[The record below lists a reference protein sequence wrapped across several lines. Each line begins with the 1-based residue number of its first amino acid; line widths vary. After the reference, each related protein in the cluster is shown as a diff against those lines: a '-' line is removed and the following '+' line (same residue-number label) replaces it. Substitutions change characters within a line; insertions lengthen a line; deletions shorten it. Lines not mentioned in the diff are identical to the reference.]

1 MANPQVGIDI
11 VARATGFDAEFRK
24 ISAAAQKASS
34 QIQSSLASVKTA
46 AAGLGLSLSAA
57 GFTAFIKGA
66 VDAADKLNDLSKST
80 GVGATTLGGIGFAAQ
95 QAGADLE
102 GVAKAF
108 GKFNLYV
115 ADAQAGNEKALDT
128 FRKLGISLKDVKESR
143 PEELF
148 AKVATAFAGFEDDA
162 NKAAG
167 ANLIFGKTYAQV
179 LPLLDEGGDSL
190 RKNIAYYQRYSGVT
204 NELVTASDQFND
216 SMTKL
221 KLLNQALANQLAA
234 NLLPSMQKFVDYL
247 VESKE
252 KGDGFKGVAGDIADA
267 LRGLATVAAYA
278 GTYVTGIARGLG
290 AAGAAAAS
298 ILQLNWQ
305 GAKLVYDELEKEQ
318 TERLRNLQRVV
329 EAINGG
335 SKAANGVDANGFH
348 RSGIDPFAGPG
359 KKRKTPNFGDSGRQG
374 GAKSEADE
382 FAKQLQRIAK
392 LAADADLELAAMFST
407 QEITG
412 AQKALAELVASDAW
426 KQLTE
431 PQQQALTARY
441 QMIDAVQRET
451 AEWKKKREE
460 TEKEIEALQRLQEEQ
475 QKAVQAFTANL
486 GQYADDNST
495 LERSIALVGQDDVAR
510 QKLAETIEYERLKKQ
525 ALLADDQAGLAILEE
540 QFQKRI
546 ALIEQLAAATE
557 RFNEVQKYN
566 KIFADSF
573 ADAVSGIV
581 DGTKSI
587 KEAFRDMERA
597 IVQSITRIAAQ
608 KLADSIFGV
617 GTSGGPGNFFA
628 SLFGGAGGGGG
639 FDFGKLFGFF
649 GSGGGSSAA
658 AIGNMGADF
667 LLPGFAVGTP
677 YVPRDMIA
685 RIHKGERIVPAAE
698 NKREF
703 GYGRE
708 RSYAINQTINVMPGA
723 TYETSRQAARMA
735 ADRATTAR
743 RRG

>member
-24 ISAAAQKASS
+24 ISASAQQASS
-34 QIQSSLASVKTA
+34 RIQSSLASVKTA

-57 GFTAFIKGA
+57 GFAAFVRGA
-66 VDAADKLNDLSKST
+66 VDAADKLNDLSKAT
-80 GVGATTLGGIGFAAQ
+80 GVGAVTLGGIGFAAQ
-95 QAGADLE
+95 QAGTDIE

-108 GKFNLYV
+108 GKFNIFV
-115 ADAQAGNEKALDT
+115 ADAQAGNEKAVDT
-128 FRKLGISLKDVKESR
+128 FRKLGISFDEIKSNR

-148 AKVATAFAGFEDDA
+148 AKVATAFSGFEDDA

-167 ANLIFGKTYAQV
+167 ANLIFGKTFASV

-190 RKNIAYYQRYSGVT
+190 RKNIGYYQRYSGVT
-204 NELVTASDQFND
+204 DDLVRASDQFND

-234 NLLPSMQKFVDYL
+234 NLLPAMQKFVEYL

-267 LRGLATVAAYA
+267 LRGVATVAAYA

-290 AAGAAAAS
+290 AAAAAATAIIS
-298 ILQLNWQ
+298 LNWQ
-305 GAKLVYDELEKEQ
+305 GAKAIYDELQKEQ
-318 TERLRNLQRVV
+318 DERLRNLQRVV
-329 EAINGG
+329 AAINDRG
-335 SKAANGVDANGFH
+335 STGVPESLKDTRG
-348 RSGIDPFAGPG
+348 GPG
-359 KKRKTPNFGDSGRQG
+359 ASGKRKTPSFGDAG
-374 GAKSEADE
+374 GGTAKADADE
-382 FAKQLQRIAK
+382 FGKALQRIAK
-392 LAADADLELAAMFST
+392 LAADADVELAAMFST
-407 QEITG
+407 QEITA

-426 KQLTE
+426 GKFTE
-431 PQQQALTARY
+431 PQRQALTARY

-451 AEWKKKREE
+451 AEWKRKREE
-460 TEKEIEALQRLQEEQ
+460 TEKEIQALQRLQEEQ

-546 ALIEQLAAATE
+546 SLIEQLAAATE

-628 SLFGGAGGGGG
+628 SLFGGSGGGGG

-649 GSGGGSSAA
+649 GSSGGGSAA